1 MEMITTE
8 VVETGRKYDVK
19 GRRLVAAAERAAL
32 LAAYDGCGLTQV
44 EFARREGIKYS
55 TFTTWLQERRHAAR
69 KVKEPA
75 PKMRFEEVRLPA
87 QGKVLGRTLTT
98 FQIFR
103 LFNTEDAE
111 SALLR
116 PVRQAQGFEG
126 HAEKGHKLKAFTADH
141 ADGRKASSS
150 ASAIFATS
158 GLKTGSI
165 RVNSRF

>member
-69 KVKEPA
+69 KAKEPA

-87 QGKVLGRTLTT
+87 QSAHDGLEV
-98 FQIFR
+98 R
-103 LFNTEDAE
+103 LPDGMVIRGA
-111 SALLR
+111 SALEVAELLR
-116 PVRQAQGFEG
+116 ALRA
-126 HAEKGHKLKAFTADH
+126 
-141 ADGRKASSS
+141 
-150 ASAIFATS
+150 
-158 GLKTGSI
+158 
-165 RVNSRF
+165 